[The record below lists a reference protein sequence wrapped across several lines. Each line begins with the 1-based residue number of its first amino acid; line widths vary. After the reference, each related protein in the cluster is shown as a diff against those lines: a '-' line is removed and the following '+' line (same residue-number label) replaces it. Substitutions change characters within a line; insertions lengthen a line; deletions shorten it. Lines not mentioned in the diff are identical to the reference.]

1 MKMAQVRPTKK
12 SSAWHKDR
20 DPAPELQPTK
30 ELQDI
35 KGVSFPQWIKYRQL
49 IVIGPP
55 GSGKSKLIRTIGG
68 WPEEGFVD
76 LTLRSWWQAQSL
88 ALRPR
93 EVHLGFPFVGHREA
107 LTVFDKPFL
116 EATENPGL
124 DCSRIY
130 LPPMTKAHFFSPN
143 WRNRFVFAFLLP
155 PPEEILK
162 ARLERSRH
170 RMHPID
176 EGVTLDQIERQVAVY
191 SEAALHFHRSG
202 VLTFVRDSFQG
213 GPKAFDDPRVN
224 DQAA

>member
-1 MKMAQVRPTKK
+1 MVQTRPTTKL
-12 SSAWHKDR
+12 AARHKNR
-20 DPAPELQPTK
+20 DPAPKLQPIK
-30 ELQDI
+30 ELQDF

-49 IVIGPP
+49 IVTGPP

-68 WPEEGFVD
+68 WPEEGFID
-76 LTLRSWWQAQSL
+76 LTLRKWWRAQSL

-116 EATENPGL
+116 KSSDFLEL
-124 DCSRIY
+124 DYSRIY

-155 PPEEILK
+155 PPGEILK
-162 ARLERSRH
+162 SRLERSRH
-170 RMHPID
+170 QMHPID

-191 SEAALHFHRSG
+191 AEAALHFHRSG

-213 GPKAFDDPRVN
+213 GPKAFDDLYVN
-224 DQAA
+224 DQVA